1 MAKFIEVKDAMGEE
15 ALIDPLSVQA
25 VEQIPEENKTIVYFT
40 GRFSMELTEPYEEL
54 KHKLNEALEFF

>member
-40 GRFSMELTEPYEEL
+40 GRFSMELTESYEDL
-54 KHKLNEALEFF
+54 KHKLNEALNWL